1 MRPSPSKRAEP
12 AFTSAEAGETS
23 SSRSRGRSRAISD
36 MPKQA
41 EPAFTSA
48 EVRETSSSRSRGRSR
63 AISDM
68 PKQAEPAF
76 TSAEVRETSGSR
88 SRGRSRAISNA
99 PNKRQ
104 PYGKLLAASG
114 ILLAVVLVSA
124 LMTTFLQAPNLDA
137 LADATAVPS
146 VEPTPSPEPTITP
159 TPAVYAPFGA
169 QYGYGGANLIPD
181 TPTPNPATSMPTAAP
196 TDTPAPTA
204 VPTRTLKKNST
215 GEDVKKLQQ
224 ALIDLGYLADAADG
238 TFGANTQEA
247 VTRFQAVNGLSADGL
262 AGAKTQ
268 ALLYSGNALSADQA
282 PKPDFLILVNRQ
294 HKLGKND
301 APTDLVTI
309 ENVLSA
315 DIVKVKYSGTK
326 ADRTATEALG
336 QMLSAAIADGV
347 SNFQISSAYR
357 TYSEQQKLVD
367 NSVAK
372 YRKNNP
378 DWSRDRCLSA
388 TYNTVAPAGTSEHQ
402 TGLAFDITVP
412 GVSFTGTQ
420 QQKWLHAHCAEYGF
434 IVRFTAEKQK
444 LTGFVAES
452 WHFRYVGQE
461 AAAVITQNGWCLE
474 EYVEKMGL

>member
-1 MRPSPSKRAEP
+1 MHQGADAGMQLAPVSGPWLDFVCNVCGTLHCERVAKFHRELAACPVCGASARFRGMVAALGQVLHMPAQVPLIDWPERPDVRGLGMSDWPGYADVLARKMAYVNTHFDKPPYLDILQP
-12 AFTSAEAGETS
+12 APQYLGVHDVVLSTDVLEHVLA
-23 SSRSRGRSRAISD
+23 
-36 MPKQA
+36 PVQK
-41 EPAFTSA
+41 AF
-48 EVRETSSSRSRGRSR
+48 
-63 AISDM
+63 DH
-68 PKQAEPAF
+68 
-76 TSAEVRETSGSR
+76 
-88 SRGRSRAISNA
+88 
-99 PNKRQ
+99 
-104 PYGKLLAASG
+104 LLA
-114 ILLAVVLVSA
+114 LLKPGGWLVFS
-124 LMTTFLQAPNLDA
+124 
-137 LADATAVPS
+137 VPY
-146 VEPTPSPEPTITP
+146 T
-159 TPAVYAPFGA
+159 
-169 QYGYGGANLIPD
+169 
-181 TPTPNPATSMPTAAP
+181 
-196 TDTPAPTA
+196 
-204 VPTRTLKKNST
+204 
-215 GEDVKKLQQ
+215 
-224 ALIDLGYLADAADG
+224 

-268 ALLYSGNALSADQA
+268 ELLYSGNALSADQA

-309 ENVLSA
+309 ENALSA

>member
-1 MRPSPSKRAEP
+1 MRPSTKRAEP
-12 AFTSAEAGETS
+12 ACTSAEAC
-23 SSRSRGRSRAISD
+23 
-36 MPKQA
+36 K
-41 EPAFTSA
+41 
-48 EVRETSSSRSRGRSR
+48 TSSSRSRGRSR

-88 SRGRSRAISNA
+88 SRGRSRAISDMPKRAEPAFISAEVRETSGSRSRGRSRAISNV
-99 PNKRQ
+99 PNRQ

-146 VEPTPSPEPTITP
+146 VESTPSPEPTITP

-181 TPTPNPATSMPTAAP
+181 TPTPNPLTPVPTAAP

-268 ALLYSGNALSADQA
+268 ELLYSGNALSADQA

-336 QMLSAAIADGV
+336 QMLSAAIADGI

>member
-1 MRPSPSKRAEP
+1 M
-12 AFTSAEAGETS
+12 
-23 SSRSRGRSRAISD
+23 
-36 MPKQA
+36 
-41 EPAFTSA
+41 
-48 EVRETSSSRSRGRSR
+48 
-63 AISDM
+63 
-68 PKQAEPAF
+68 
-76 TSAEVRETSGSR
+76 
-88 SRGRSRAISNA
+88 
-99 PNKRQ
+99 
-104 PYGKLLAASG
+104 
-114 ILLAVVLVSA
+114 
-124 LMTTFLQAPNLDA
+124 
-137 LADATAVPS
+137 
-146 VEPTPSPEPTITP
+146 
-159 TPAVYAPFGA
+159 
-169 QYGYGGANLIPD
+169 
-181 TPTPNPATSMPTAAP
+181 
-196 TDTPAPTA
+196 
-204 VPTRTLKKNST
+204 
-215 GEDVKKLQQ
+215 
-224 ALIDLGYLADAADG
+224 IDLGYLADAADG
-238 TFGANTQEA
+238 PFGANTQEA

-268 ALLYSGNALSADQA
+268 ELLYSGSALSADQA

-452 WHFRYVGQE
+452 WHFRYVGKE

>member
-1 MRPSPSKRAEP
+1 MRKKTASPQP
-12 AFTSAEAGETS
+12 F
-23 SSRSRGRSRAISD
+23 GRLI
-36 MPKQA
+36 
-41 EPAFTSA
+41 
-48 EVRETSSSRSRGRSR
+48 
-63 AISDM
+63 
-68 PKQAEPAF
+68 
-76 TSAEVRETSGSR
+76 
-88 SRGRSRAISNA
+88 
-99 PNKRQ
+99 
-104 PYGKLLAASG
+104 AACG

-124 LMTTFLQAPNLDA
+124 LMTTFLQKPNLDA
-137 LADATAVPS
+137 LADNTATATP
-146 VEPTPSPEPTITP
+146 EIDPTPTPEPTVTP

-169 QYGYGGANLIPD
+169 QYGYGGANLIPE
-181 TPTPNPATSMPTAAP
+181 TPTPDPASITPVPTAAP
-196 TDTPAPTA
+196 TNTPAPTTT
-204 VPTRTLKKNST
+204 PMRTLKKNFT
-215 GEDVKKLQQ
+215 GEDVKQLQQ
-224 ALIDLGYLADAADG
+224 ALVDLGYLNDAADG
-238 TFGANTQEA
+238 TFGTNTQEA
-247 VTRFQAVNGLSADGL
+247 VIRFQAVNGLSADGL

-268 ALLYSGNALSADQA
+268 ELLYSGSALSADQA
-282 PKPDFLILVNRQ
+282 PKPDFLVLVNRQ

-309 ENVLSA
+309 ESVLSS

-336 QMLSAAIADGV
+336 QMLSAAIADGL

-372 YRKNNP
+372 YQKNNP

-412 GVSFTGTQ
+412 GVSFTGTEQ
-420 QQKWLHAHCAEYGF
+420 QQWLHQHCAEYGF
-434 IVRFTAEKQK
+434 VVRFTAEKQK

-452 WHFRYVGQE
+452 WHFRYVGKE
-461 AAAVITQNGWCLE
+461 AAAVMTENNWCLE